1 MNSSFDKKIIAD
13 QNINVNIRTATPK
26 KIEIVL
32 ILAHGA
38 GAGMDSPFMRF
49 FQDNLVEKGIK
60 VTEFNF
66 GYIEAGKK
74 APAPR
79 KKLESEWRAVIN
91 YELEL
96 LDKNIPIFIGGKSM
110 GGRIASYIL
119 PEYPQL
125 SGLVFLGYP
134 LHPPG
139 KPNIQRAEHLYKI
152 QKPMLFISGTKD
164 RLAQLDLLKSV
175 VGKIGSHAS
184 LYLVEDGDHSLKV
197 PKRSWKPPEQILT
210 QCCIEIV
217 TWMSSMEQISSN
229 KPLS

>member
-1 MNSSFDKKIIAD
+1 MNISFDEKRITD
-13 QNINVNIRTATPK
+13 QDLTIRVRSAVPK
-26 KIEIVL
+26 EVEFSL

-49 FQDNLVEKGIK
+49 FQQNLPEKGVK

-79 KKLESEWRAVIN
+79 KKLESEWRVVIEN
-91 YELEL
+91 ELETF
-96 LDKNIPIFIGGKSM
+96 DKNIPIFIGGKSM

-119 PEYPQL
+119 PEYSHL

-139 KPNIQRAEHLYKI
+139 KPDNQRAEHLFKI

-164 RLAQLDLLKSV
+164 RLAQLDLLESV
-175 VGKIGSHAS
+175 VEKIGTRA
-184 LYLVEDGDHSLKV
+184 
-197 PKRSWKPPEQILT
+197 
-210 QCCIEIV
+210 
-217 TWMSSMEQISSN
+217 
-229 KPLS
+229 